1 MEFYQDNLNLE
12 SVGSGTGHTR
22 KPLATR
28 QKHRLKKNNT

>member
-22 KPLATR
+22 KPLGVISKR
-28 QKHRLKKNNT
+28 